1 MHAHLRHRWTD
12 GWSRRR
18 RRRRREAG
26 SPAKP
31 SSVGWK
37 RRPSP
42 CLSEELWTVARV
54 VVRSVHACSAVPCLG
69 PWSLGLWGQIINS
82 SLADQR
88 GMGMDMQPTTRG
100 VFATTWRAANLNT
113 WHQRHIPSTCNSRF
127 GTVMRTDFR
136 MDK

>member
-1 MHAHLRHRWTD
+1 MVPPPAAAAR
-12 GWSRRR
+12 SRASSETIISRMEAAPIAMPECGVDCGARR
-18 RRRRREAG
+18 QVSAC
-26 SPAKP
+26 
-31 SSVGWK
+31 VQ
-37 RRPSP
+37 
-42 CLSEELWTVARV
+42 
-54 VVRSVHACSAVPCLG
+54 CSAL
-69 PWSLGLWGQIINS
+69 PWPLSLGLWVWGQVINS

-127 GTVMRTDFR
+127 GMVMRTDIR